1 MFILIFI
8 FISMYMYM
16 CIYIYIYDTVRTCIH
31 IHIHTHKD
39 MCACVCHMHVC
50 ISTHTYIYIYTGNI
64 RDMCK
69 NAHTSTLVPEVV
81 LHALDHLL
89 RKLIC
94 SLGYLPHRLSNHTLQ
109 FGSLDFAQPC
119 MHAV

>member
-39 MCACVCHMHVC
+39 MCAC
-50 ISTHTYIYIYTGNI
+50 
-64 RDMCK
+64 MCK

-119 MHAV
+119 MHALTVLQTYSHEGADRKACRVTVVQ